1 VGPTNWRCDMR
12 KRIEEWYRGPWM
24 APPPNDPNSPIV
36 FISAGSNEPHWT
48 ARAARAL
55 VGFWLAHW
63 QFIIGTVL
71 TVTGLLIACKSSARD
86 RAVRGRAS
94 LSPLARS
101 RSSARADHALFGFR
115 PARVRQNMISS
126 CGRLHGRVPRLF
138 APVSTPGSPR

>member
-1 VGPTNWRCDMR
+1 MR

-86 RAVRGRAS
+86 RAVRTAVRAS
-94 LSPLARS
+94 RRS
-101 RSSARADHALFGFR
+101 HVPDRR
-115 PARVRQNMISS
+115 PALITPCSAS
-126 CGRLHGRVPRLF
+126 APRAF
-138 APVSTPGSPR
+138 GKT